1 MNSYSQQET
10 IKTNFY
16 PHFVSETYQ
25 NWQTYN
31 NDVFHL
37 FPCDFTFKINWFRRR
52 KWINA
57 AADKI
62 WRDGEALSHPSSE
75 NKALKQ
81 KQEIRLTEQM
91 SRPDR
96 QTQFASCQISF
107 PDMWEFQGGVAASSV
122 SSFSRPA
129 VCSSWKVETGQRQ
142 VLSCSLWSAAH
153 TVLFLMNVFNSTV
166 VSPDHRHTERDWSK
180 VLQTSLS
187 REKAPYLTDRLDGR
201 SKNVGS
207 SNITRVSD
215 HCCSSITIFG
225 CRLLSL
231 AN

>member
-1 MNSYSQQET
+1 MNSYSQQES

-81 KQEIRLTEQM
+81 KQEIRLAEQM

-142 VLSCSLWSAAH
+142 VLSCCSDQLLTLCYSSW
-153 TVLFLMNVFNSTV
+153 
-166 VSPDHRHTERDWSK
+166 
-180 VLQTSLS
+180 TSL
-187 REKAPYLTDRLDGR
+187 
-201 SKNVGS
+201 
-207 SNITRVSD
+207 IQ
-215 HCCSSITIFG
+215 
-225 CRLLSL
+225 LLSL
-231 AN
+231 RAIDIQNETEVKFCRRLCREKRLLILQVDSMVALKMLAAATSPEWATTAAPPSLSLAVDRCR